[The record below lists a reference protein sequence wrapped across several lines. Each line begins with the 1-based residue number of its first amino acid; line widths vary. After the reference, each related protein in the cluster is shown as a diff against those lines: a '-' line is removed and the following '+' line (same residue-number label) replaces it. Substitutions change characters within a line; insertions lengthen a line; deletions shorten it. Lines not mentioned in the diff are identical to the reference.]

1 LRPGG
6 ALAIVET
13 HWGVGHGDDQFFADS
28 RSCYARWDPDHDPDF
43 RPPTLD
49 EVPEQRDDLANSQL
63 FAQTRRGFLACIADL
78 IESRFEGRSVRHD
91 HYDLW
96 LARTSTRPAGR
107 RGSESPVADGDRAR

>member
-1 LRPGG
+1 LK
-6 ALAIVET
+6 LI
-13 HWGVGHGDDQFFADS
+13 GVGHRDDQFFAES
-28 RSCYARWDPDHDPDF
+28 RSCSARWDPDHDPDF